1 MGAPPAG
8 WVQACTKRLQRPC
21 RPAPIPLALRAEWLQ
36 ALYQEPAHYLSAS
49 AQKKHG
55 GLAHRV
61 PTHPPFLKS
70 VGSLFIGYRT
80 DLGGCPAPLAPL
92 HRAGLWRCLRRSRA
106 FICLRAVV
114 AVPSSSVCLSSS
126 GRLCVLFGRG
136 I

>member
-8 WVQACTKRLQRPC
+8 WVLACTKRLQRPC
-21 RPAPIPLALRAEWLQ
+21 WPAPIPLALRADRLQ
-36 ALYQEPAHYLSAS
+36 ALYQEPTHYLSAS
-49 AQKKHG
+49 AQTERG

-61 PTHPPFLKS
+61 PTHPPFLKA
-70 VGSLFIGYRT
+70 VGSLLIGYRT

-114 AVPSSSVCLSSS
+114 AVPLSSVCLSSFVWPF
-126 GRLCVLFGRG
+126 VLFGCCH
-136 I
+136 